1 MSRAFI
7 KEDGAQPDEDP
18 PERPISSHP
27 NYVTARGEALLR
39 ERERRLEAVLAELT
53 GRQDDPERHRR
64 KREAQRDLRYTRAKL
79 DAAIVVDAAS
89 VPKGEA
95 RFGALVVWRRP
106 DGSLARARIVGE
118 DEAEE
123 GDELLSWTSPL
134 AQALLGL
141 KPGDSFQAG
150 AEGERGVI
158 VSIEPGD

>member
-1 MSRAFI
+1 MSRAFV

-27 NYVTARGEALLR
+27 NYVTAR
-39 ERERRLEAVLAELT
+39 
-53 GRQDDPERHRR
+53 
-64 KREAQRDLRYTRAKL
+64 
-79 DAAIVVDAAS
+79 
-89 VPKGEA
+89 GEA

-123 GDELLSWTSPL
+123 GGELLSWTSPL